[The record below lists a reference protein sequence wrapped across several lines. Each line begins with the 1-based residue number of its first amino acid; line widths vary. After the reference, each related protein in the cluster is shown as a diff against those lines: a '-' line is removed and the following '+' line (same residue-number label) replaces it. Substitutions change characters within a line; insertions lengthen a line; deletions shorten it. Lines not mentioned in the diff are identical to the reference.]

1 MNLIAF
7 SIIALTMGHVFSN
20 AVRTLP
26 AIAADVL
33 QRDLAVTADGLAALT
48 GAFPASFALAML
60 PVGVALDRW
69 GVKPTAL
76 LLLSIAAIGAV
87 LGAFADS
94 AWSML
99 VAQIVLGIGCSGM
112 LMCPVTYAAKNMP
125 AQRFGLWG
133 GIIQAVGNTGMI
145 ISASPL
151 ALLVEYAGWPAGFL
165 ACAALAAFAA
175 ITVALVVRETPP
187 DAATRRSLQ
196 EDAREVIRLGFS
208 RSLRAPIVMALTS
221 FAIVLGVRGLWGG
234 PWLMEVKGLARVE
247 AGHVLLLCT
256 IALIIGPL
264 LAGILERRFQK
275 YRGAILVG
283 GHIGAV
289 ATVILMVL
297 GGTWGWPVVA
307 DAVCLAL
314 FGLLISTQVICFAL
328 VRAATSPERVGR
340 ALSAMNVAFFGGA
353 AIMQAASG
361 VAASLG
367 GIGAALM
374 SFALAVLACCVV
386 FILLRRKDQETHAGH

>member
-1 MNLIAF
+1 
-7 SIIALTMGHVFSN
+7 
-20 AVRTLP
+20 
-26 AIAADVL
+26 
-33 QRDLAVTADGLAALT
+33 
-48 GAFPASFALAML
+48 
-60 PVGVALDRW
+60 
-69 GVKPTAL
+69 
-76 LLLSIAAIGAV
+76 
-87 LGAFADS
+87 
-94 AWSML
+94 
-99 VAQIVLGIGCSGM
+99 
-112 LMCPVTYAAKNMP
+112 TYAAKNMP

-165 ACAALAAFAA
+165 ACAGLAAFAA

-289 ATVILMVL
+289 ATVIVMAQRHS
-297 GGTWGWPVVA
+297 WHRRRP
-307 DAVCLAL
+307 DP
-314 FGLLISTQVICFAL
+314 Q
-328 VRAATSPERVGR
+328 
-340 ALSAMNVAFFGGA
+340 
-353 AIMQAASG
+353 
-361 VAASLG
+361 
-367 GIGAALM
+367 
-374 SFALAVLACCVV
+374 
-386 FILLRRKDQETHAGH
+386 LRRCRAGSLPHTPDHLDCRLSTGRQYGSHGARLAARTRPRSGPDRGGGQSRRGGGHHRQRRIGPRQTRWLYHRDFAQ

>member
-1 MNLIAF
+1 MNLISL
-7 SIIALTMGHVFSN
+7 SILALTMGHVCSN

-33 QRDLAVTADGLAALT
+33 QRDLGVTADGLAALT
-48 GAFPASFALAML
+48 GAFPATFALAML

-76 LLLSIAAIGAV
+76 CLLTIAAIGAV
-87 LGAFADS
+87 LGAYADN

-99 VAQIVLGIGCSGM
+99 LAQMILGIGCSGM
-112 LMCPVTYAAKNMP
+112 LMCPITYAAKNMP

-133 GIIQAVGNTGMI
+133 GIIQAVGNTGMV

-151 ALLVEYAGWPAGFL
+151 AFLVEYSGWRTGFL
-165 ACAALAAFAA
+165 ACAGLAVFAA
-175 ITVALVVRETPP
+175 LSVAFVVRETPP
-187 DAATRRSLQ
+187 DVTTRRSLK
-196 EDAREVIRLGFS
+196 EDARDVIRLGFS
-208 RSLRAPIVMALTS
+208 RELRAPIVMAWTS

-234 PWLMEVKGLARVE
+234 PWLMEERGLSRLE
-247 AGHVLLLCT
+247 AGHVLLVCT

-264 LAGILERRFQK
+264 LAGILERRYQQN
-275 YRGAILVG
+275 RGGILVG

-289 ATVILMVL
+289 AAIALMVL
-297 GGTWGWPVVA
+297 GGALAWPVAA
-307 DAVCLAL
+307 DAVLLAL

-328 VRAATSPERVGR
+328 VRAATPPERVGR

-361 VAASLG
+361 VAASIG

-374 SFALAVLACCVV
+374 TFVVAVLICCII
-386 FILLRRKDQETHAGH
+386 FIMLRARET